1 MYMLGILSKI
11 IQINVMR
18 ISIGQNQIDPPIFLA
33 PMAGITDLPFRRV
46 VSRFKTGH
54 FLSEMIASQEML
66 SGRPGVRQKAELGLD
81 TGNTSVQISGRD
93 PYAIS
98 ETAKLVEGMGAQ
110 IIDINMG
117 CPAKKVVNG
126 FAGSALLKDLALAAK
141 LIEAVVTSVS
151 VPVTLKTRLGWDDNE
166 LNAPSLAIVAEQL
179 GIKLV
184 TIHARTRCQF
194 YKGDARWDLVGRVKE
209 NVSIPIIVNGDISDS
224 NSARAALKESKADG
238 LMVGRAIRG
247 RPWLLN
253 QIAADLWD
261 YPKHKLSSLSS
272 FTELIISHYEDI
284 LSFYGNELG
293 VKVARKHLGWYMDHG
308 NVLSEVRQYILTET
322 SPNKV
327 LCMLKKMFDHRQ
339 AA

>member
-1 MYMLGILSKI
+1 MLGILSKI
-11 IQINVMR
+11 IQINVMPLL
-18 ISIGQNQIDPPIFLA
+18 IGQHQINPPIFLA

-54 FLSEMIASQEML
+54 FISEMIASQEIL
-66 SGRPGVRQKAELGLD
+66 SGRPGVMQKAELGLE

-93 PYAIS
+93 PYALS
-98 ETAKLVEGMGAQ
+98 ETAKLVAGMGAQ

-126 FAGSALLKDLALAAK
+126 YAGSALLKDLALAAK

-151 VPVTLKTRLGWDDNE
+151 VPVTLKSRLGWDDNDF
-166 LNAPSLAIVAEQL
+166 NAPSLAKMAEQL
-179 GIKLV
+179 GIKLI

-194 YKGDARWDLVGRVKE
+194 YNGYARWHLVRRVKE
-209 NVSIPIIVNGDISDS
+209 NVSIPVIVNGDILDPK
-224 NSARAALKESKADG
+224 SARVALKESTADG

-253 QIAADLWD
+253 QIAADLWG
-261 YPKHKLSSLSS
+261 YQKYNLSNFSSL
-272 FTELIISHYEDI
+272 TELIIEHYEDI

-293 VKVARKHLGWYMDHG
+293 VKVARKHLGWYMDYG
-308 NVLSEVRQYILTET
+308 NVSSEVRQQVLTENC
-322 SPNKV
+322 PNKV
-327 LCMLKKMFDHRQ
+327 LWKLKTVFDERE